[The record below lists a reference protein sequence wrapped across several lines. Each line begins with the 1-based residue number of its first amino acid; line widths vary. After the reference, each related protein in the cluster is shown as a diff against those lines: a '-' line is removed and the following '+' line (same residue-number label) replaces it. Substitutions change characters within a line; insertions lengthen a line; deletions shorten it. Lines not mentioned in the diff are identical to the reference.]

1 MRRDYD
7 SAYKAFYE
15 RLFQRW
21 QVPVETQVEVG
32 RRAKTIDVVIK
43 CETEEHR
50 LRLTGTAFAF
60 VRRINSLEL
69 KSPEDALDVS
79 NYMLILSR
87 AYGLL
92 AKQPTEAEQLP
103 TQATLTILTSV
114 RPTKILDDLQPELG
128 FFPTSEPG
136 VYLCNNQPIETR
148 IIVATE
154 LEVIEKN
161 FPLLILAKGQK
172 LKEFLEE
179 IIRRGL
185 IEYLDVL
192 FQVGVD
198 PDTLMEGVINM
209 AKRRTRYQINM
220 EHFLTAWLEAFPDS
234 ADRVA
239 ALRQLLKEEERDA
252 SLRPASMEA
261 LRLLLESK
269 LRHPLE
275 AVALELGAVVASWV
289 EAFPESARRIG
300 PVRELLEEGERNAS
314 IQSKLEALS
323 LLLES
328 KFGQLPEALVSKL
341 EALRDVDELDRLYRL
356 ALRAQTLD
364 ELGL

>member
-1 MRRDYD
+1 
-7 SAYKAFYE
+7 
-15 RLFQRW
+15 
-21 QVPVETQVEVG
+21 
-32 RRAKTIDVVIK
+32 
-43 CETEEHR
+43 
-50 LRLTGTAFAF
+50 
-60 VRRINSLEL
+60 LEL
-69 KSPEDALDVS
+69 KSPEDAPDVS

-103 TQATLTILTSV
+103 TNATLTILTSV

-179 IIRRGL
+179 IIRSGL
-185 IEYLDVL
+185 IEYLEVL

-198 PDTLMEGVINM
+198 PDTLIEGVREM
-209 AKRRTRYQINM
+209 AKRGTQFQINL
-220 EHFLTAWLEAFPDS
+220 ERAVTA
-234 ADRVA
+234 
-239 ALRQLLKEEERDA
+239 
-252 SLRPASMEA
+252 
-261 LRLLLESK
+261 LLEVS
-269 LRHPLE
+269 
-275 AVALELGAVVASWV
+275 
-289 EAFPESARRIG
+289 PESAWRID
-300 PVRELLEEGERNAS
+300 PLRELLEEGERNAS
-314 IQSKLEALS
+314 RKATENALIQAKREDLS

-328 KFGQLPEALVSKL
+328 KFGQLPEAIVSKL
-341 EALRDVDELDRLYRL
+341 EALRDVAELDRLYRL

-364 ELGL
+364 ELGLQVHFRLE

>member
-15 RLFQRW
+15 RLFQGW
-21 QVPVETQVEVG
+21 QIPVETQVEVG

-103 TQATLTILTSV
+103 TNATLTILTSV

-179 IIRRGL
+179 IIKRGL
-185 IEYLDVL
+185 TEYLEVL

-198 PDTLMEGVINM
+198 PDTLIEGVREM
-209 AKRRTRYQINM
+209 AKRGTQFQINL
-220 EHFLTAWLEAFPDS
+220 ERAVTA
-234 ADRVA
+234 
-239 ALRQLLKEEERDA
+239 
-252 SLRPASMEA
+252 
-261 LRLLLESK
+261 LLEVS
-269 LRHPLE
+269 
-275 AVALELGAVVASWV
+275 
-289 EAFPESARRIG
+289 PESAWRID
-300 PVRELLEEGERNAS
+300 PLRELLEEGERNAREATEKAL
-314 IQSKLEALS
+314 IQAKREDLS

-328 KFGQLPEALVSKL
+328 RFGQLPEAIVSKL
-341 EALRDVDELDRLYRL
+341 EALRDVAELDRLYRL